1 MAPGGTIFMTKEVGV
16 SVGPNGPGT
25 LLATGGRR
33 RTIERHTRVLLG
45 WAMSDLVIRAA
56 TADDVPAI
64 SALVQ
69 HTVRISNGRD
79 YPPQAVELIVANF
92 APAKVG
98 QRMAERDV
106 FVCQKGG
113 RIVGTIALGADRL
126 RSLFVDPEL
135 QQAGIGARLVGHLEA
150 HARKVGVSELKL
162 SSSLTARGFYE
173 RLGYRLIQLE
183 EHDGVSTFLM
193 VKTL

>member
-1 MAPGGTIFMTKEVGV
+1 
-16 SVGPNGPGT
+16 
-25 LLATGGRR
+25 
-33 RTIERHTRVLLG
+33 
-45 WAMSDLVIRAA
+45 MSDLVIRAA
-56 TADDVPAI
+56 TADDAPAI

-113 RIVGTIALGADRL
+113 RIVGTIALGARC
-126 RSLFVDPEL
+126 SSIPSCSTP
-135 QQAGIGARLVGHLEA
+135 GSARAWSAIWRRTREKSA
-150 HARKVGVSELKL
+150 
-162 SSSLTARGFYE
+162 
-173 RLGYRLIQLE
+173 
-183 EHDGVSTFLM
+183 
-193 VKTL
+193 

>member
-1 MAPGGTIFMTKEVGV
+1 M
-16 SVGPNGPGT
+16 
-25 LLATGGRR
+25 
-33 RTIERHTRVLLG
+33 ERHTRALLG

-56 TADDVPAI
+56 TADDLPAI

-79 YPPQAVELIVANF
+79 YPAQAVELIVADF

-98 QRMAERDV
+98 QRMTERDV

-135 QQAGIGARLVGHLEA
+135 QRAGIGARLVSHLET

-173 RLGYRLIQLE
+173 RLGYRLISLR
-183 EHDGVSTFLM
+183 STMACRPSSWSRRFPRRPRGRGWPGS
-193 VKTL
+193 

>member
-1 MAPGGTIFMTKEVGV
+1 M
-16 SVGPNGPGT
+16 
-25 LLATGGRR
+25 
-33 RTIERHTRVLLG
+33 ERHTRVLLG
-45 WAMSDLVIRAA
+45 WGMSDLVIRAA

>member
-1 MAPGGTIFMTKEVGV
+1 MT
-16 SVGPNGPGT
+16 
-25 LLATGGRR
+25 
-33 RTIERHTRVLLG
+33 
-45 WAMSDLVIRAA
+45 DLVIRAA
-56 TADDVPAI
+56 TPDDMLAI

-69 HTVRISNGRD
+69 HTVRISNSRD

-113 RIVGTIALGADRL
+113 RIVGTIALGGDRL

-135 QQAGIGARLVGHLEA
+135 QHGGIGARLVAHLEA
-150 HARKVGVSELKL
+150 HAHKRGVRELKL
-162 SSSLTARGFYE
+162 SSSLTARAFYE
-173 RLGYRLIQLE
+173 RLGYRLIQPE

-193 VKTL
+193 VKTLTPSG

>member
-1 MAPGGTIFMTKEVGV
+1 M
-16 SVGPNGPGT
+16 
-25 LLATGGRR
+25 
-33 RTIERHTRVLLG
+33 ERHTRALLG
-45 WAMSDLVIRAA
+45 WAMSDLVTRAA
-56 TADDVPAI
+56 TAGDVPAI

-69 HTVRISNGRD
+69 QTVRISNGRD

-135 QQAGIGARLVGHLEA
+135 QRAGIGAALLDKLVQEVTRPMLVGTWATADWAIRFYARHGFELLPPQRSAELLREFWSIPERQIETSVVLA
-150 HARKVGVSELKL
+150 HE
-162 SSSLTARGFYE
+162 RGS
-173 RLGYRLIQLE
+173 
-183 EHDGVSTFLM
+183 DA
-193 VKTL
+193 

>member
-1 MAPGGTIFMTKEVGV
+1 MNLPT
-16 SVGPNGPGT
+16 
-25 LLATGGRR
+25 RR
-33 RTIERHTRVLLG
+33 HTIERHTRLLLG
-45 WAMSDLVIRAA
+45 WIMSDLVIRAA

-106 FVCQKGG
+106 FVCLKGG
-113 RIVGTIALGADRL
+113 RIVGTIALGGDRL
-126 RSLFVDPEL
+126 RALVRHPKL
-135 QQAGIGARLVGHLEA
+135 QQAGIGARLVAHLEA
-150 HARKVGVSELKL
+150 HARRAGVSELNL

-193 VKTL
+193 AKTLTSSW

>member
-1 MAPGGTIFMTKEVGV
+1 
-16 SVGPNGPGT
+16 
-25 LLATGGRR
+25 
-33 RTIERHTRVLLG
+33 
-45 WAMSDLVIRAA
+45 MSDLVIRAA

-113 RIVGTIALGADRL
+113 RIVGTIALGADRCARCSSIPSCSRPGSARAWSAIWRRTRA
-126 RSLFVDPEL
+126 RS
-135 QQAGIGARLVGHLEA
+135 A
-150 HARKVGVSELKL
+150 
-162 SSSLTARGFYE
+162 
-173 RLGYRLIQLE
+173 
-183 EHDGVSTFLM
+183 
-193 VKTL
+193 